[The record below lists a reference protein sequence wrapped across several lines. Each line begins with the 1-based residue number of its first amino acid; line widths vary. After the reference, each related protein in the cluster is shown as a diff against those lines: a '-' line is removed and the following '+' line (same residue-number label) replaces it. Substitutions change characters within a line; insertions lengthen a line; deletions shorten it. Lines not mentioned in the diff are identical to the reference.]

1 MKRMGENNSYTKTFK
16 KSILPADLIDRTAIV
31 TVNRLGFTVFIFT
44 KGNLHEHRR
53 ILSNGILLLVFFFFC
68 SMNFF

>member
-1 MKRMGENNSYTKTFK
+1 MKRMGENNSYTKIFK

-44 KGNLHEHRR
+44 KGNLHEYRR
-53 ILSNGILLLVFFFFC
+53 IASNGILFLVSFVIL
-68 SMNFF
+68 